1 MVTGPRTGYC
11 VYEIWAADPHHPVTD
26 GILEHVEDGW
36 SLLMRATSPDL
47 EVSLESPSVIEYTP
61 WFCFE
66 EKQSL
71 RVDCSC
77 YVRNL
82 WWTDEESFIDANITM
97 VLTSKTLCWTVDDRT
112 IKTRWLIPTHSVLF
126 FLNWDTCLGQAEAF
140 TMLSPITGDHRVRLR
155 KPRRVIS
162 KRSRSLRE
170 KDELIP
176 LLSAL
181 VLSPECSMEGTC
193 SAVKR
198 CLDSSSFIIIVVVT
212 KGVYSHDSSTL
223 NV

>member
-1 MVTGPRTGYC
+1 MSRNNDGKARGNSQRDPSYNQASHTKERLAVPKAQMVTGPRTGYC
-11 VYEIWAADPHHPVTD
+11 VYEIWAADPHHRVTD

-66 EKQSL
+66 EKQFL

-77 YVRNL
+77 YVRSL

-112 IKTRWLIPTHSVLF
+112 IKTRWLIPTHSVLL
-126 FLNWDTCLGQAEAF
+126 FLKLGH
-140 TMLSPITGDHRVRLR
+140 LPG
-155 KPRRVIS
+155 
-162 KRSRSLRE
+162 
-170 KDELIP
+170 
-176 LLSAL
+176 
-181 VLSPECSMEGTC
+181 
-193 SAVKR
+193 
-198 CLDSSSFIIIVVVT
+198 SSGS
-212 KGVYSHDSSTL
+212 VYD
-223 NV
+223 V